1 TSDPGTTL
9 VDFPTIET
17 IRLDASGTLYARFEI
32 GGTRSLTA
40 SLGELLHQVSAS
52 IDRPPALRLFTMRAI
67 SATPPLS
74 LAEFTAEVA
83 DWAPPDCRNRLVN
96 MYQRARARERDR
108 TLVSGQPR
116 PTSVKPQ
123 LLAVAAVAVV
133 AVSVFGALKVAKG
146 FGGWQAR
153 QAPD

>member
-1 TSDPGTTL
+1 VSAGGSPLALAAVVHGDTALEWGDAVAVVQQLIEQVITSDPGTTL

-108 TLVSGQPR
+108 TLVSGQP
-116 PTSVKPQ
+116 
-123 LLAVAAVAVV
+123 
-133 AVSVFGALKVAKG
+133 
-146 FGGWQAR
+146 
-153 QAPD
+153 